1 MRRPQ
6 LYPGLH
12 WPHQP
17 ARPGCR
23 TPRYRKFQGRSTR
36 SAACILGCGC
46 LLSLLWKPE
55 EKPLLA
61 QFLGVAFIVFT
72 LITLVFL
79 ASNLT
84 AILIATIVL
93 MGLFVVAYPR
103 PRSLVRFS
111 QEGGLSIPLVVLSLV
126 AAVLLAPIAWH
137 DLTYQLRF
145 PVAVYAESGEWMYSF
160 MLAVLLVLGGLLSAT
175 KRAACSTGSA
185 GPRPRPSRPASCRG
199 TGSRAAIGR
208 RRRASTRP
216 GRSPRLRARRARRRR
231 GAGIRAPAAR
241 RSATRSGRRSA
252 STRPRPCDL
261 ARSPRRST
269 AGGRGGARG
278 GTPARA
284 DGPRSPPG
292 CPRPPVRARAGP
304 RARRSWC

>member
-1 MRRPQ
+1 
-6 LYPGLH
+6 
-12 WPHQP
+12 
-17 ARPGCR
+17 
-23 TPRYRKFQGRSTR
+23 
-36 SAACILGCGC
+36 
-46 LLSLLWKPE
+46 LWKPE

-84 AILIATIVL
+84 ALLIATIVL

-175 KRAACSTGSA
+175 KRAAKHVS
-185 GPRPRPSRPASCRG
+185 
-199 TGSRAAIGR
+199 
-208 RRRASTRP
+208 STRKLK
-216 GRSPRLRARRARRRR
+216 RE
-231 GAGIRAPAAR
+231 
-241 RSATRSGRRSA
+241 RSAFQRSCAFFLRKRS
-252 STRPRPCDL
+252 SGPTPC
-261 ARSPRRST
+261 S
-269 AGGRGGARG
+269 
-278 GTPARA
+278 
-284 DGPRSPPG
+284 
-292 CPRPPVRARAGP
+292 
-304 RARRSWC
+304 